1 MSNSTAVAESRKKTE
16 SRTVRIIV
24 LDDIASEGLQMLRD
38 TPDVEFEIHTGLS
51 GSELQQALEG
61 FDGAVCRS
69 GVKITA
75 EALQGNTTLRAI
87 TRAGVGT
94 DNIDKEAATRLG
106 IVVMNTPAGN
116 TTSTAE
122 HTMALM
128 LGLSRNL
135 APAHASLKAGK
146 WERGKFKGRQLCGKT
161 LGIIG
166 LGRIG
171 QEVAKRAAAFGMK
184 VVGYDPFLSDT
195 QIEKLGV
202 RPVTTVAGLIPL
214 IDYLTVHTPM
224 TPETRGLIGE
234 KEIAAMKPGARLINC
249 ARGGI
254 YDEAA
259 LLKGLESG
267 HLGGVALDVYQQE
280 PCSDSPLF
288 QRDDVLCTP
297 HLGASTHEAQ
307 IQVATEAVE
316 LLIGYLLHGE
326 VRSAVNTTAIDPK
339 TLDELRG
346 YLDAAYRLGI
356 LLASWHDGGIESVA
370 IEYLGELSRQDHRIL
385 TSSLCAGL
393 LTKASPNV
401 NIINAQ
407 AIAGERGI
415 RISTST
421 NEKHESL
428 NGLIRAT
435 VQGEGRS
442 RRASVTVFGKD
453 MPRLIGVG
461 DYRTDAYIDGI
472 LLLMSTRDV
481 PGVVGYVG
489 EILGKEGVNITQL
502 AVGRVDSSGGNA
514 IGVLNLDSP
523 ASPEALEKVV
533 RFDGI
538 DAVDM
543 IQLPAAGEL
552 PEWLR

>member
-1 MSNSTAVAESRKKTE
+1 MSTTTVADPRKK
-16 SRTVRIIV
+16 SDNRIMRIIV
-24 LDDIASEGLQMLRD
+24 LDNIAEEGLRMLAD
-38 TPDVEFEIHTGLS
+38 TPGIEYEVRTGLS

-75 EALQGNTTLRAI
+75 QALEGNTTLRAI

-116 TTSTAE
+116 TISTAE
-122 HTMALM
+122 HTMALV
-128 LGLSRNL
+128 LGLSRSL
-135 APAHASLKAGK
+135 APAHASLVAGQWDRK
-146 WERGKFKGRQLCGKT
+146 KFEGTQLCGKT
-161 LGIIG
+161 LGVIG

-184 VVGYDPFLSDT
+184 VCGFDPFLSDV
-195 QIEKLGV
+195 QIENLGIQPASSV
-202 RPVTTVAGLIPL
+202 ADLLPV
-214 IDYLTVHTPM
+214 IDYLTVHTPL
-224 TPETRGLIGE
+224 TKETRGLISDA
-234 KEIAAMKPGARLINC
+234 EIAAMKPGARLINC

-259 LLKGLESG
+259 LARGLESG
-267 HLGGVALDVYQQE
+267 KLAGVALDVYSTE
-280 PCSDSPLF
+280 PCTDSPLF
-288 QRDDVLCTP
+288 KMDGVLCTP

-316 LLIGYLLHGE
+316 LLIGYLLKGE
-326 VRSAVNTTAIDPK
+326 IKSAVNTAAIDPK
-339 TLDELRG
+339 TLEDLKG
-346 YLDAAYRLGI
+346 YLDASYRLGVM
-356 LLASWHDGGIESVA
+356 LAGWHDGGIESVA
-370 IEYLGELSRQDHRIL
+370 IEYFGELSTIDHRIL

-393 LTKASPNV
+393 LKKASPNV
-401 NIINAQ
+401 NIVNAQ
-407 AIAGERGI
+407 AVARERGI
-415 RISTST
+415 EITTST
-421 NEKHESL
+421 NEKHDSL
-428 NGLIRAT
+428 HGLIRGT
-435 VQGEGRS
+435 VTGEGIS
-442 RRASVTVFGKD
+442 RKASVTVFGKD

-472 LLLMSTRDV
+472 LLIVSTRDV

-489 EILGKEGVNITQL
+489 DILGNEDVNITQL
-502 AVGRVDSSGGNA
+502 AVGRVDQTGDRT

-523 ASPEALEKVV
+523 ASPEALAKVV
-533 RFDGI
+533 QFDGI
-538 DAVDM
+538 DSVHM

-552 PEWLR
+552 PEWLS